1 MLGSAPGGGI
11 PLSGVLPWERLGAD
25 SGDADGFSLCSYAM
39 SPRRKPTATA
49 WALLR
54 A

>member
-1 MLGSAPGGGI
+1 VGI
-11 PLSGVLPWERLGAD
+11 PLSGVATWGEHPAQMGA
-25 SGDADGFSLCSYAM
+25 GGFEDYAM